1 MIEKIE
7 KTSPTTGSMAT
18 YTKTSKFT
26 RLPQYLSINFVR
38 FQWKASERVKAK
50 ILKRV
55 QFPFD
60 LDLVGFCT
68 PELVA
73 KLEPAKTKLKEIADK
88 KAEEKV
94 RFISN

>member
-1 MIEKIE
+1 LIEKIE